1 MSDLTHGLLRLAI
14 ALARLEERSRAACPP
29 ACQVE
34 EERRRYDPDEDTEVM
49 KPLALRLVTPTE
61 ATRA

>member
-14 ALARLEERSRAACPP
+14 ALVRLEERSRAACPP

-34 EERRRYDPDEDTEVM
+34 DERRRFDPDEDTEIM
-49 KPLALRLVTPTE
+49 KQPDLHLVKTKEP
-61 ATRA
+61 ARG